1 MPNAIWLMFDKD
13 GTLIEFDQSW
23 IKIGVQLV
31 EDVCAYF
38 HIKALDDVKKELGI
52 VNDGFSPGSI
62 MASGT
67 LQDMIT
73 VFNQYANQ
81 DTTLYTTEKSQMLIR
96 TREPEVILF
105 DGVVTMLHTLK
116 SKGYH
121 LGILTSDNRTGMAH
135 FFEKTQLQ
143 SLFDIVISTNG
154 DHYEKPDPRIL
165 EPLWER
171 GVKGRDMIMIG
182 DTDNDMKTGRNAHAL
197 LNVGVRTGLGN
208 QAKFDDADVILND
221 VTELPSILKTTH

>member
-23 IKIGVQLV
+23 IKIGIQLV

-121 LGILTSDNRTGMAH
+121 LGILTSDNRTGMER
-135 FFEKTQLQ
+135 FFEKTQLHT
-143 SLFDIVISTNG
+143 LFDSVISTNG
-154 DHYEKPDPRIL
+154 DCYEKPDPRIL

-171 GVKGRDMIMIG
+171 GVKGCDMIIIG
-182 DTDNDMKTGRNAHAL
+182 DTDNDMKTGRNAHAKL
-197 LNVGVRTGLGN
+197 TVGVRTGLGEH
-208 QAKFDDADVILND
+208 ATFHEADVILKD
-221 VTELPSILKTTH
+221 VTKLPELLKETH